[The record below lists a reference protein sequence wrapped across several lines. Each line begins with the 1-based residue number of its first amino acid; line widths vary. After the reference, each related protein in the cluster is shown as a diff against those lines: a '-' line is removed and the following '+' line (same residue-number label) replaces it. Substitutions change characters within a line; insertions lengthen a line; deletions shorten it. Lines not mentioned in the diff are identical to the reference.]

1 MNDHAAALPLP
12 LLIASIVICTAG
24 MIGLTLSTHG
34 RISRGWGEFAV
45 CVALVLLLVALG
57 VAVSA

>member
-12 LLIASIVICTAG
+12 LLIASVIICTVG
-24 MIGLTLSTHG
+24 MILLTLHTHG
-34 RISRGWGEFAV
+34 RVRRGWGEFAV

-57 VAVSA
+57 VAAS